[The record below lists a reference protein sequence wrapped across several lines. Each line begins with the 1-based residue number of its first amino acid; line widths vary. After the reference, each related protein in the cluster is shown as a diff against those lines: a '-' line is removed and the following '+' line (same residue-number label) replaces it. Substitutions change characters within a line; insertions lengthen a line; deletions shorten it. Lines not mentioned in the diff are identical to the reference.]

1 MDVLRAINGIPY
13 SMLCI
18 TVQCTQQGLYIS
30 VIAITGGRTVK
41 NEDPDQPDIMLNL
54 GSVLMFATGMDHQ
67 PPMGFPNE
75 PQIMFDDRG
84 GWTR

>member
-1 MDVLRAINGIPY
+1 MGDTLVMHARY
-13 SMLCI
+13 LCKI
-18 TVQCTQQGLYIS
+18 LPSIFSRVYIS

-84 GWTR
+84 GCT